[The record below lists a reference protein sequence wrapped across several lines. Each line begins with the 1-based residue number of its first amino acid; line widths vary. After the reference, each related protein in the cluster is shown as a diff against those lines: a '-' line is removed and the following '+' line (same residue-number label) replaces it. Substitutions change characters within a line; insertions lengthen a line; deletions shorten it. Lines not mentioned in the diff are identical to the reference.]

1 MTFAQMHDAL
11 TRAGLEVGVAL
22 RGGRHAITVD
32 GGAGRRVALAVD
44 GGFDRT
50 AAVLVASMR
59 LREHLGPMPEI
70 CVPDA
75 EVRGRWPEFLEIA

>member
-1 MTFAQMHDAL
+1 VTFAEMHDAL

-32 GGAGRRVALAVD
+32 GGAGRRVALTVE

-59 LREHLGPMPEI
+59 LREALGPMPELRGR
-70 CVPDA
+70 DR
-75 EVRGRWPEFLEIA
+75 EVIGRWPEFR